1 MGSPIAATLMPR
13 GKKVAASPGVQRPT
27 PSPAKPAKGFFDKP
41 ARSTPAVREIVCPS
55 AMRVISSGSES
66 HIESAL
72 GIYRREK
79 SKLAKTMVAQTSNAK
94 STRASKRQK
103 VTRESEPGSAG
114 PPSSQSF
121 DRASGDA
128 AGDHQRVS
136 HQVVGKSTPLLT
148 CMAMPLCARLSRL
161 RDCFCLQAPSTLSTC
176 TSTSQI
182 QPQCPGRDL
191 ASWWLCCRDDPAVI

>member
-1 MGSPIAATLMPR
+1 MLDIEEVTQPSMPCMLCPAPEYELQQLLLGCILGEALGSTSVGSPVAATLMPR
-13 GKKVAASPGVQRPT
+13 GKKLAASPGVRRPT

-55 AMRVISSGSES
+55 AMRVISSDSES

-79 SKLAKTMVAQTSNAK
+79 SKLAKTMAAQTSNAK

-103 VTRESEPGSAG
+103 VTREPEPGSAG

-128 AGDHQRVS
+128 AGD
-136 HQVVGKSTPLLT
+136 L
-148 CMAMPLCARLSRL
+148 
-161 RDCFCLQAPSTLSTC
+161 
-176 TSTSQI
+176 
-182 QPQCPGRDL
+182 
-191 ASWWLCCRDDPAVI
+191 